1 MTNKDFLS
9 QFSSDNK
16 KPDSFKEEER
26 KKVSKEKKPINIK
39 ILSIIIGAA
48 LLVVAVVLF
57 IVFRPTIEVKNFV
70 GLDASE
76 AKAWIKQNEIETQGI
91 IFREEYNFDY
101 DDGYII
107 SQSIAEGKKVRK
119 NVKMDFVVS
128 QGADPDE
135 IIFVPDIE
143 NMNKEEIQQ
152 WIKDN
157 KLQKTKI
164 TTSYN
169 DDVAIGEVISFEFK
183 GVDPDSFTRS
193 STLNINVSK
202 GPQPA
207 GTVTVEDFV
216 KQDFSIVEA
225 WGKKN
230 KIDIVKTTKY
240 DEKVLKDIVISQ
252 SIEAKKTMKQ
262 GESLTVVVSL
272 GKGVI
277 VPDFSKMTESEI
289 DEWAKDNAAY
299 IKLKEIHSEEDSYI
313 VKQSIATGKF
323 IGEDSKLELTINLG
337 DHFYLDEI
345 GMTLVG
351 SSYDKFKDLADG
363 PLMDKGI
370 NIDTHKTYVNSDK
383 PKGTILGIEKIY
395 SGKDVYSEV
404 QRLPLEVDITC
415 RVSDGSG
422 TNMFKIPYED
432 FIIESDPV
440 NLSVLDGWILEHGE
454 YGLKYKAREKNA
466 AQEEP
471 WKDSKDV
478 PKDVGIINIY
488 ISNDGEKD
496 IKSVDGY
503 LSYGSTI
510 YVTYS
515 EE

>member
-1 MTNKDFLS
+1 
-9 QFSSDNK
+9 
-16 KPDSFKEEER
+16 
-26 KKVSKEKKPINIK
+26 
-39 ILSIIIGAA
+39 
-48 LLVVAVVLF
+48 
-57 IVFRPTIEVKNFV
+57 
-70 GLDASE
+70 
-76 AKAWIKQNEIETQGI
+76 
-91 IFREEYNFDY
+91 
-101 DDGYII
+101 
-107 SQSIAEGKKVRK
+107 
-119 NVKMDFVVS
+119 
-128 QGADPDE
+128 
-135 IIFVPDIE
+135 
-143 NMNKEEIQQ
+143 MNKEEIQQ

-395 SGKDVYSEV
+395 SGKDEYSEV
-404 QRLPLEVDITC
+404 QRLPLEVDI
-415 RVSDGSG
+415 
-422 TNMFKIPYED
+422 N
-432 FIIESDPV
+432 
-440 NLSVLDGWILEHGE
+440 
-454 YGLKYKAREKNA
+454 YGKSWF
-466 AQEEP
+466 EE
-471 WKDSKDV
+471 
-478 PKDVGIINIY
+478 
-488 ISNDGEKD
+488 
-496 IKSVDGY
+496 
-503 LSYGSTI
+503 
-510 YVTYS
+510 
-515 EE
+515 